1 MTGKPVSEV
10 ARRLWFLC
18 GQVHVLAV
26 RAELGAPIGDRDLQ
40 FITKSLKDVKDAH
53 RSEEGG

>member
-1 MTGKPVSEV
+1 MTGKPASEV

-26 RAELGAPIGDRDLQ
+26 RAEIGDPVTDRDLE
-40 FITKSLKDVKDAH
+40 FVAKSLKDVKDAH

>member
-26 RAELGAPIGDRDLQ
+26 RAEIGAPVTDRDLE

-53 RSEEGG
+53 RSGEPG